1 MRRFLLPL
9 VVVVSAGLLG
19 QAAFKE
25 EDKEEG
31 FEPLWKADD
40 LSAWKVYG
48 GKKDVWGIE
57 KGVLFTTGSGGGWLL
72 SEQEYDD
79 FELRLEYR
87 WEKDGGNS
95 GIGLRAP
102 LTREV
107 STKGIEIQLIDDAGY
122 EKVHNYKLKPTQH
135 TGSIYGVVGPSK
147 LPGKGPGEWNKLR
160 IVARGRKLTVELNGE
175 TVTDANLDDY
185 KDQLKEHPGLGRP
198 RGHLGFQSHDGRVEF
213 RHVRLKPF

>member
-1 MRRFLLPL
+1 MQRFLLPL
-9 VVVVSAGLLG
+9 ILVISVGLLG
-19 QAAFKE
+19 STEFQK

-48 GKKDVWGIE
+48 GKKEVWGLD
-57 KGVLFTTGSGGGWLL
+57 KGMLFTTGSGGGWLL
-72 SEQEYDD
+72 SEREYED

-87 WEKDGGNS
+87 FEKAGGNS

-107 STKGIEIQLIDDAGY
+107 SSKGIEIQLIDDAGY

-135 TGSIYGVVGPSK
+135 TGSIYGVVPPSK
-147 LPGKGPGEWNKLR
+147 LPCKGPGEWNKLR
-160 IVARGRKLTVELNGE
+160 IVARGRKITVELNGE
-175 TVTDANLDDY
+175 IVTAGVKQVELA
-185 KDQLKEHPGLGRP
+185 P
-198 RGHLGFQSHDGRVEF
+198 EF
-213 RHVRLKPF
+213 R